1 MEKITIL
8 CGMENREKAEKFMA
22 VVSEGIQKSNFS
34 VTNIDVIYLVLETK
48 YTRTAFIYDDRQQPL
63 HYVEADAIFG
73 REPYKQQLA
82 VYLKKLK
89 PYDVDKGL
97 VDYICECEKNGP
109 ELEAKATIEAANK
122 IFEDTL
128 RNHLDKQIYIT
139 TAQATGKTA
148 FMKEWERYIHADCAS
163 IIKEHNVAS
172 IYPNS
177 LIMNDWKWTVNPGGG
192 ISFGKIPEKPQ
203 TTLPEIKDVIF
214 NNPATIVF
222 WSDGTKTVVKADN
235 EPYDPEKG
243 LAMAIA
249 KKVMGNKREYYHT
262 FLHWLK
268 KV

>member
-8 CGMENREKAEKFMA
+8 CGMKDREKAEKFMED
-22 VVSEGIQKSNFS
+22 VTVSLFNRGYSIE
-34 VTNIDVIYLVLETK
+34 DVNKKHLVLITK
-48 YTRTAFIYDDRQQPL
+48 YTQIGFIYDEYAQPL
-63 HYVEADAIFG
+63 CGVKADAIFG
-73 REPYKQQLA
+73 KEPYKQKLA

-109 ELEAKATIEAANK
+109 ELEAKAKRDEAVKAFEETIRK
-122 IFEDTL
+122 
-128 RNHLDKQIYIT
+128 HLDKKVYIT
-139 TAQATGKTA
+139 TAQTA
-148 FMKEWERYIHADCAS
+148 GRSAYLKEWERYLHRDEFVSYTKADCDCTYDLYKKHMNTA
-163 IIKEHNVAS
+163 
-172 IYPNS
+172 NS
-177 LIMNDWKWTVNPGGG
+177 
-192 ISFGKIPEKPQ
+192 
-203 TTLPEIKDVIF
+203 TLPEIKDVIF

-222 WSDGTKTVVKADN
+222 WADGTKTVVKADN